1 MFKKF
6 TNGCVRVV
14 NRWLPD
20 AFLFAIIL
28 SIIVFIGAMFATGMG
43 PLKVLNAWG
52 DAKGFWGLLAFSM
65 QMALVLVFG
74 SAMASAKPCRK
85 ALRAV
90 AGLCHNN
97 MQAIVITTMVSTI
110 CCWLNWGFGLVVG
123 ALLAKEVVRRV
134 PTVDYPLL
142 IASAYSGFVIWHAGL
157 SGSIPLDLVAGKA
170 FGEVT
175 YQAPITAT
183 VFHPVNI
190 IMCVVILIAMP
201 FINYAMHPDKAHT
214 VCIDPTLLQDEEDKT
229 YEIKTPADRI
239 EHSKILW
246 VILVVAGFAY
256 IVYYFVQNGFTLGL
270 NIVNMIFLFLGILL
284 HGDLRRYVDAIGEA
298 AAGAAG
304 ILLQF
309 PFYAGIMGM
318 MVAANEQGVSLAS
331 VISQFFVNISNSITF
346 PMLSFLAAGIVNFFV
361 PSGGGQWAVQ
371 GPIMMP
377 AGGHRRR
384 PHRHGHCLGR
394 PVDQHDPALLGSA
407 CSGHCQAVCPG
418 YHGLSGHR
426 SAVHR
431 RGGLPGLPGL
441 GPVVLIYPIHQL
453 RRGAAAAAPLFC
465 PYSSVYALLPIDG
478 GVKVPHQLLALGVH
492 DLHQVELL
500 KGQAHGEVLG
510 LLDVVGLEKGEE
522 IGPRNVFLFQQNL
535 KAHGVHP
542 PAYVVYLL
550 VYPRRQRR
558 VSPKI
563 PPRKPANLPEGK
575 MQKGLFSPG
584 SVVYN
589 S

>member
-20 AFLFAIIL
+20 AFLFAVIL
-28 SIIVFIGAMFATGMG
+28 SIIVYIGAMFATGMG

-52 DAKGFWGLLAFSM
+52 SDTGFWDLLSFSM

-74 SAMASAKPCRK
+74 SAMASAKPCKK
-85 ALRAV
+85 ALRAA

-97 MQAIVITTMVSTI
+97 MQAIVVTTFISTI
-110 CCWLNWGFGLVVG
+110 CCWLNWGFGLIAG
-123 ALLAKEVVRRV
+123 TLLAKEVVRRV

-157 SGSIPLDLVAGKA
+157 SGTIPLSLVAGKE
-170 FGEVT
+170 FGGVL
-175 YQAPITAT
+175 YKAPITDTA
-183 VFHPVNI
+183 FHPMNL
-190 IMCVVILIAMP
+190 IMVGVILVAMP
-201 FINYAMHPDKAHT
+201 FVNYAMHPDKNHA

-318 MVAANEQGVSLAS
+318 MVAANDQGVSLAS
-331 VISQFFVNISNSITF
+331 VISQFFVNISNNVTF

-377 AGGHRRR
+377 AGAAMNIDAGRTAMAIAWGDQWTNMIQPFWALPALGIAKLSARDIM
-384 PHRHGHCLGR
+384 GYLVIVLLFTGVVACLGFL
-394 PVDQHDPALLGSA
+394 AW
-407 CSGHCQAVCPG
+407 
-418 YHGLSGHR
+418 GLW
-426 SAVHR
+426 
-431 RGGLPGLPGL
+431 
-441 GPVVLIYPIHQL
+441 
-453 RRGAAAAAPLFC
+453 F
-465 PYSSVYALLPIDG
+465 
-478 GVKVPHQLLALGVH
+478 
-492 DLHQVELL
+492 
-500 KGQAHGEVLG
+500 
-510 LLDVVGLEKGEE
+510 
-522 IGPRNVFLFQQNL
+522 
-535 KAHGVHP
+535 
-542 PAYVVYLL
+542 
-550 VYPRRQRR
+550 
-558 VSPKI
+558 
-563 PPRKPANLPEGK
+563 
-575 MQKGLFSPG
+575 
-584 SVVYN
+584 
-589 S
+589 

>member
-28 SIIVFIGAMFATGMG
+28 TLVVFVGAMCATGMG
-43 PLKVLNAWG
+43 PIEIIAKWG
-52 DAKGFWGLLAFSM
+52 DQKGGFWNLLAFSM

-74 SAMASAKPCRK
+74 SAMASAKPCKK

-90 AGLCHNN
+90 AGLCHNEK
-97 MQAIVITTMVSTI
+97 QAILVTTFVSTL
-110 CCWLNWGFGLVVG
+110 CCWLNWGFGLVIG

-183 VFHPVNI
+183 VFHPMNL
-190 IMCVVILIAMP
+190 IMCGVILVLMP

-246 VILVVAGFAY
+246 AILVVAGFVY

-284 HGDLRRYVDAIGEA
+284 HGDLRRYVDAISDA
-298 AAGAAG
+298 AGGAAG
-304 ILLQF
+304 VLLQF

-318 MVAANEQGVSLAS
+318 MVAANAEGVSLAG
-331 VISQFFVNISNSITF
+331 VISEFFVNISNNVTF
-346 PMLSFLAAGIVNFFV
+346 PMLSFLAAGVVNFFV

-377 AGGHRRR
+377 GGAEMGIEAGRTAMAIAWGDQWTNMIQPFWALPALGIAKLSARDIM
-384 PHRHGHCLGR
+384 GYLVIVLLFTGVVACLGFL
-394 PVDQHDPALLGSA
+394 AW
-407 CSGHCQAVCPG
+407 
-418 YHGLSGHR
+418 GLW
-426 SAVHR
+426 
-431 RGGLPGLPGL
+431 
-441 GPVVLIYPIHQL
+441 
-453 RRGAAAAAPLFC
+453 F
-465 PYSSVYALLPIDG
+465 
-478 GVKVPHQLLALGVH
+478 
-492 DLHQVELL
+492 
-500 KGQAHGEVLG
+500 
-510 LLDVVGLEKGEE
+510 
-522 IGPRNVFLFQQNL
+522 
-535 KAHGVHP
+535 
-542 PAYVVYLL
+542 
-550 VYPRRQRR
+550 
-558 VSPKI
+558 
-563 PPRKPANLPEGK
+563 
-575 MQKGLFSPG
+575 
-584 SVVYN
+584 
-589 S
+589 